1 MFVIAGLV
9 AAAAIA
15 QSEQDRRQRERAL
28 VTAHIRDHAHFL
40 ESYVTRAM
48 SASYALAALVEVGQG
63 DVPDFDAVAARMLPL
78 YPGAS
83 ELLLAPDGVIRHI
96 APLRGNEKALGL
108 DLLTYP
114 SQKEEASITRKS
126 GQLTLAGP
134 LELVQGGE
142 ALAGRL
148 PVSLKDAS
156 GQPKFWGFTEVVMR
170 LPQALQAAQLADLTA
185 SGYRFQLWR
194 RPPGSGAPQIIQ
206 ASTNYPLTDPVE
218 VTVDVP
224 NGTWILSA
232 DLTHGW
238 SDPAGV
244 SLKAAVG
251 VMLALLSG
259 YLATLLVSQRAR
271 SGELE
276 TLATQRTADI
286 KLAKDQLKSLL
297 DAIPDLVWL
306 KDVDGNYLCCN
317 PQLARYFD
325 ATESEIIGRTD
336 HDFVDRAIA
345 DAFRENDRKAME
357 ADKPRANEEWLSF
370 PRDGYRGL
378 FETIK
383 APMRGSDG
391 NIIGILGI
399 ARDVT
404 SRYRA
409 ERIAR
414 LTKTRLSIALQA
426 TRIAIWDWDLK
437 RDRWYASREYYT
449 TLGYVPESEGDR
461 KIWLGRV
468 HPDDRAQVRAIIE
481 SARTGLPHVYEYE
494 ARIRHADGT
503 YRWMSVRGKTV
514 ERNRYGVATRMVGVR
529 TDITE
534 KRNAEERIKRLAHY
548 DTLTELP
555 NRVLLNEL
563 MAKAITAAQGKD
575 DSLAV
580 LVLDIN
586 KFRNVNSTFG
596 QTIGDDLLVKVA
608 QRIREIV
615 PEENIVA
622 RVGADTF
629 VIVLFGTKSNQAT
642 RTAERLLDALT
653 TPIRTHE
660 LELVVTPSIGI
671 SLYPTHGSDF
681 DTLLKCADT
690 AMHRAKHHGLNH
702 YLFFTEEMQLRSSR
716 NLVLEIALRHA
727 IERRELQLYYQ
738 PQISLID
745 GRITGAEALLRWRN
759 PDLGNVSPGE
769 FIPVI
774 EDSGQILQIGT
785 WVLRT
790 AAAQLR
796 NWMAEGIDPFTLA
809 VNISSVQFRHPNLSG
824 LIGKILRETDIHPRY
839 LELELTERV
848 AADDPLGAIAVMKEL
863 HQLGVRIAIDDF
875 GTGYSSLNYLK
886 RFRVHK
892 LKIDQSFVRGLADD
906 PEDQAIVKTIIT
918 LANSLGVE
926 TIAEG
931 VEEPEQIA
939 FLQAHGC
946 KEAQGFFFS
955 KPVPAEQFATLWR
968 ESRELQAS
976 TRRIS
981 TAANS
986 ERA

>member
-1 MFVIAGLV
+1 MFVVCGLI
-9 AAAAIA
+9 AAAAIT
-15 QSEQDRRQRERAL
+15 QSEQARRQHERVL
-28 VTAHIRDHAHFL
+28 VAAHIQDHAHFL
-40 ESYVTRAM
+40 EGYVTRAL

-63 DVPDFDAVAARMLPL
+63 DVPDFDAVAARLLPR

-83 ELLLAPDGVIRHI
+83 EVLLAPDGVIRHI

-108 DLLTYP
+108 NLLIHPDL
-114 SQKEEASITRKS
+114 KEEASITRES

-148 PVSLKDAS
+148 PVFLKDRS

-170 LPQALQAAQLADLTA
+170 LPQALQPAQLTELTA
-185 SGYRFQLWR
+185 SGYRYRLWR
-194 RPPGSGAPQIIQ
+194 RPPGSGTPQIIQ
-206 ASTNYPLTDPVE
+206 ASANDPLTDPVE
-218 VTVDVP
+218 ATIHVP
-224 NGTWILSA
+224 NGTWTLSA
-232 DLTHGW
+232 ELARGW
-238 SDPAGV
+238 GDPAGMSV
-244 SLKAAVG
+244 KTAIGLV
-251 VMLALLSG
+251 LALLSG
-259 YLATLLVSQRAR
+259 YLTTVLVSQRAR
-271 SGELE
+271 SSELE
-276 TLATQRTADI
+276 SQATQRTLDI

-306 KDVDGNYLCCN
+306 KDVEGVYLCCN

-325 ATESEIIGRTD
+325 ATEAEIIGRTD
-336 HDFVDRAIA
+336 YDFVDRTLA

-357 ADKPRANEEWLSF
+357 ADEPRANEEWLTF
-370 PRDGYRGL
+370 QRDGHRGL

-391 NIIGILGI
+391 NVIGVLGI

-409 ERIAR
+409 EKVAR

-426 TRIAIWDWDLK
+426 TQIAIWDWDLK

-449 TLGYVPESEGDR
+449 HLGYPPESKQGDTEL
-461 KIWLGRV
+461 WLERI
-468 HPDDRAQVRAIIE
+468 HPEDLLHWYAPPSTAPE
-481 SARTGLPHVYEYE
+481 PGLPQVYEYE
-494 ARIRHADGT
+494 VRVRHANGT
-503 YRWMSVRGKTV
+503 YRWTSVRGKTV
-514 ERNRYGVATRMVGVR
+514 ERDRHGMATRMVGVR
-529 TDITE
+529 IDITD

-548 DTLTELP
+548 DTLTGLP

-563 MAKAITAAQGKD
+563 MIKAITIAQSRE

-580 LVLDIN
+580 LVLDID

-608 QRIREIV
+608 KRIKEVI
-615 PEENIVA
+615 PEEDAAA
-622 RVGADTF
+622 RVGAERSF
-629 VIVLFGTKSNQAT
+629 VIVLFEAETTQAT
-642 RTAERLLDALT
+642 RTAQRLLDALS
-653 TPIRTHE
+653 TPVRTRE

-671 SLYPTHGSDF
+671 ALYPANGSDF

-690 AMHRAKHHGLNH
+690 AMHGAKHHGRNH
-702 YLFFTEEMQLRSSR
+702 YLFFTEEMQLRAGR
-716 NLVLEIALRHA
+716 NLVLEIGLRHA
-727 IERRELQLYYQ
+727 IERGELQLYYQ
-738 PQISLID
+738 PQVSLID
-745 GRITGAEALLRWRN
+745 GRITGAEALLRWHN
-759 PDLGNVSPGE
+759 PDLGSVSPTE

-790 AAAQLR
+790 AATQLR
-796 NWMAEGIDPFTLA
+796 DWMAEGIDPFTLA
-809 VNISSVQFRHPNLSG
+809 VNISSIQFQHPNLSG
-824 LIGKILRETDIHPRY
+824 LISKILHETGINPRY

-848 AADDPLGAIAVMKEL
+848 AADDPLGAIAVMKDL

-906 PEDQAIVKTIIT
+906 PGRSGHCQ
-918 LANSLGVE
+918 NHHH
-926 TIAEG
+926 
-931 VEEPEQIA
+931 P
-939 FLQAHGC
+939 
-946 KEAQGFFFS
+946 
-955 KPVPAEQFATLWR
+955 R
-968 ESRELQAS
+968 
-976 TRRIS
+976 
-981 TAANS
+981 
-986 ERA
+986 